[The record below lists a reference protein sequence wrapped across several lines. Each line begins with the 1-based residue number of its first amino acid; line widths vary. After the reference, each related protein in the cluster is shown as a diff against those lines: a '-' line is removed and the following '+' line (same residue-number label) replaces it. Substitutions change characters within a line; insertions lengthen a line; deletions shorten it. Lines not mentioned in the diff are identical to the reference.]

1 MCPTKNSSPKQVSSK
16 LRVQGVLL
24 TMLGAFCFALGP
36 VWVRSIE
43 DYSTVSIVFYRA
55 LIGAVFLFLW
65 ILRVPTLRQHAD
77 PRRLKHREI
86 LVLCAV
92 GICMA
97 ATASFYFYGILH
109 TTVAKAVLLH
119 YTAPIF
125 VAAASPFLLREKTS
139 LLVWIAVCVG
149 ILGTLLIIEPQ
160 NLLQA
165 EASEVKGLISALLSG
180 IALAGVFL
188 CGRYLAGSLPS
199 MVRTMWGISVIL
211 VLLLPWGISVPPGLF
226 WTNLPYLLLLG
237 TVSLVLPYT
246 LFFKA
251 HNYVSAQASSVAA
264 LFEPVCGV
272 LLGLVLY
279 SEHLTWS
286 GSLGAALVL
295 LSIYL
300 SSLR

>member
-1 MCPTKNSSPKQVSSK
+1 MTPGKGSRDQFK
-16 LRVQGVLL
+16 GIFL

-43 DYSTVSIVFYRA
+43 EYSAISIVFYRA
-55 LIGAVFLFLW
+55 LIGAIFLLLW

-77 PRRLKHREI
+77 PRSLARKEI

-92 GICMA
+92 GICMCGTA
-97 ATASFYFYGILH
+97 AFYFYAVLH

-119 YTAPIF
+119 YTAPIY
-125 VAAASPFLLREKTS
+125 VAAVSPFLLREKTS
-139 LLVWIAVCVG
+139 FLAWIAVWVG

-180 IALAGVFL
+180 ITLAGVFL
-188 CGRYLAGSLPS
+188 CGRYLAHSLPS
-199 MVRTMWGISVIL
+199 LVRTMWGIAVVLI
-211 VLLLPWGISVPPGLF
+211 LLLPWGAAVPQGLF
-226 WTNLPYLLLLG
+226 GTNLPFLLLLG

-251 HNYVSAQASSVAA
+251 HNYVSAQTSSVAA

-272 LLGLVLY
+272 LLGILMY
-279 SEHLTWS
+279 SEHLSWM
-286 GSLGAALVL
+286 GALGAALIL

-300 SSLR
+300 SSCR